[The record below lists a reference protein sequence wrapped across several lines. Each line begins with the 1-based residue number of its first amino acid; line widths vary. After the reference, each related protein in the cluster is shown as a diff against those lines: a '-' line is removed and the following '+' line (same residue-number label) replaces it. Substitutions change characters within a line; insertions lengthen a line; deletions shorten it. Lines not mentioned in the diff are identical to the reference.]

1 MRVFSVLVL
10 FVALCLFMAEP
21 GRAETLA
28 ETRANAE
35 QGDEEAQFNLGVMY
49 AGGQGVPQDS
59 KQAVAWYRKA
69 AEQGYAEAQ
78 FCLGEM
84 YHRGLGVPQDY
95 AQAAAWYRKA
105 AEQGYAG
112 AQHGLAFAYSQ
123 GLGVPQDY
131 AQAAAWYSKAAEQ
144 GYPKAQLGLGLMY
157 EEGKGVTQD
166 YNQAIYWYRKSAEQ
180 GYFPPHPSIWT
191 IYEDQAFRQRD
202 RQGAAWSLK
211 PAEQG
216 DAMAQSNLGV
226 LSNLGS
232 EVEKDETNAVA
243 WSDENLQ
250 FWDNITSISA
260 NAIDIIS
267 AFFWLLD
274 LLRKCGQG
282 SGFPKAG

>member
-84 YHRGLGVPQDY
+84 YH
-95 AQAAAWYRKA
+95 K
-105 AEQGYAG
+105 
-112 AQHGLAFAYSQ
+112 